1 MSKGPVKNTAV
12 IQRLLT
18 ERRQFEAW
26 IARLD
31 AAAGATPQAVRT
43 KVRADYEARLQAV
56 IAELRNHAEA
66 ARQVMGEQHEL
77 QKQLEHKESRAAE
90 KLVETELRHA
100 VGELDEAEWT
110 RVHKDALAELV
121 TIRQELKAVEAD
133 IAQLEELDALVRR
146 ASPTPPR
153 AGAPARSADGAPTA
167 ATTAQDELSFL
178 KSVSEEGQDRP
189 QSTIRR
195 STGAQFQP
203 ATPAASAPRR
213 TGPAQATPMP
223 PNVVPEAGD
232 FDETAEPART
242 LQCKECGSM
251 NLPTE
256 WYCEQCGSELAA
268 L

>member
-1 MSKGPVKNTAV
+1 MVKGPLKNTAV

-18 ERRQFEAW
+18 ERRQYESW

-31 AAAGATPQAVRT
+31 AAAGATPQAVRS
-43 KVRADYEARLQAV
+43 KVRADYEARHKAV
-56 IAELRNHAEA
+56 IEELKNHAEA
-66 ARQVMGEQHEL
+66 ARQVMGQQREL
-77 QKQLEHKESRAAE
+77 QKDLEQKEARAAE

-110 RVHKDALAELV
+110 RVHKDALTELV
-121 TIRQELKAVEAD
+121 TIRQDLKAVQAD
-133 IAQLEELDALVRR
+133 IAQLEELDALVRAR
-146 ASPTPPR
+146 PQASPSP
-153 AGAPARSADGAPTA
+153 AARSADGGQEP
-167 ATTAQDELSFL
+167 QKGGEDELSFL
-178 KSVSEEGQDRP
+178 KSVSEEVQERP

-203 ATPAASAPRR
+203 ATPAAPAPAPRR
-213 TGPAQATPMP
+213 TGPAQVTPLP
-223 PNVVPEAGD
+223 PPVVPEAGD
-232 FDETAEPART
+232 FDELAEPAKT

>member
-1 MSKGPVKNTAV
+1 LKNTAV

-18 ERRQFEAW
+18 ERRQYESW

-31 AAAGATPQAVRT
+31 AAAGATPQAVRS
-43 KVRADYEARLQAV
+43 KVRADYEARLRAV
-56 IAELRNHAEA
+56 IEELKNHAEA
-66 ARQVMGEQHEL
+66 ARQVMGQQREL
-77 QKQLEHKESRAAE
+77 QKDLEQKESRAAE

-110 RVHKDALAELV
+110 RVHKDALTELV
-121 TIRQELKAVEAD
+121 TIRQDLKAVQAD
-133 IAQLEELDALVRR
+133 IAQLEELDALVRAR
-146 ASPTPPR
+146 PQASPAPR
-153 AGAPARSADGAPTA
+153 PADGGPKTQKAGE
-167 ATTAQDELSFL
+167 DELSFL
-178 KSVSEEGQDRP
+178 KSVSEEVQERP
-189 QSTIRR
+189 ESTIRR

-203 ATPAASAPRR
+203 ATPTAPAPAPRR
-213 TGPAQATPMP
+213 TGPAQVTPLP
-223 PNVVPEAGD
+223 PPVVPEAGD
-232 FDETAEPART
+232 FDEFEEPVKT